1 MQETKL
7 ENLALKTI
15 TPPKTSMIP
24 RINYMEYKIDETMLS
39 VINNENN
46 NECNSIEITK
56 SVTPVEATI
65 KPEYILTTKKN
76 NNNNINNNINRAYP
90 NFVKRQ
96 STFDEDIDLS
106 DGTLQIRLKD
116 IPRFTYKKRDV
127 YTLIE
132 ATLIKVNIGEQTFD
146 CEIKFEFYWQ
156 QPELR
161 KILNKKEN
169 QNRQFTIYDDQ
180 ESIPIDLDDP
190 FAGDMG
196 LEVIEQEYRWDKRH
210 NVVCLLLSVTDTFSE
225 RMELERFPCDRQ
237 FLNILL
243 KGRIEY
249 FNWLTIKPDWLNH
262 IKCEHQITTIKGPSV
277 SEYLVLPPWADFRV
291 LDLPNE
297 KLPPFKIR
305 FRIQRLPHYYIG
317 NVITPLILII
327 ACCFSSLTIDMT
339 DTADRLSVSI
349 TLMLAAV
356 AFRFVLAEMLPTLP
370 YLTWMD
376 NYTTFSFGVVALFI
390 FENSITVYPWIN
402 ERYPR
407 FDRIFGFTIGGILI
421 LVNGFF
427 LIAMLTDW
435 FKKSWEKMDVED
447 RESDDSQYT
456 QHSDP
461 SHVLGDDKVYIQK

>member
-1 MQETKL
+1 MSQMTDT
-7 ENLALKTI
+7 ADII
-15 TPPKTSMIP
+15 TNNDTD
-24 RINYMEYKIDETMLS
+24 NTM
-39 VINNENN
+39 NNDDSAIMAKESFDANVD
-46 NECNSIEITK
+46 K
-56 SVTPVEATI
+56 ATI
-65 KPEYILTTKKN
+65 DDVAAAFGGNKN
-76 NNNNINNNINRAYP
+76 KTNNQESRNDPIANNIVNSEVKMNIEHKNNNINRGYP

-277 SEYLVLPPWADFRV
+277 SEYLGIKVFIYFLKF
-291 LDLPNE
+291 NI
-297 KLPPFKIR
+297 KL
-305 FRIQRLPHYYIG
+305 
-317 NVITPLILII
+317 
-327 ACCFSSLTIDMT
+327 
-339 DTADRLSVSI
+339 SI
-349 TLMLAAV
+349 
-356 AFRFVLAEMLPTLP
+356 
-370 YLTWMD
+370 
-376 NYTTFSFGVVALFI
+376 
-390 FENSITVYPWIN
+390 
-402 ERYPR
+402 
-407 FDRIFGFTIGGILI
+407 
-421 LVNGFF
+421 
-427 LIAMLTDW
+427 
-435 FKKSWEKMDVED
+435 
-447 RESDDSQYT
+447 
-456 QHSDP
+456 
-461 SHVLGDDKVYIQK
+461 